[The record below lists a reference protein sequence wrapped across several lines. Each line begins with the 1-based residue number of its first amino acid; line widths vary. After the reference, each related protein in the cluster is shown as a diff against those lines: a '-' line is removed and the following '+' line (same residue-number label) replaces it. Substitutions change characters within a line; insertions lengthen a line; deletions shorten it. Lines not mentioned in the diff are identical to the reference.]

1 MINYI
6 FHNQIDRARYDAC
19 IENSISCR
27 TYAYSWYLDAVCETW
42 DVFMTGNYEVVMPV
56 PKRKKYGL
64 SYVFTPSW
72 VQQLGIFS
80 SRDISTE
87 ESRLF
92 KETLASKFH
101 WIDYHFNSG
110 NLISDGQITVKKNY
124 VLPLNGEFR
133 DLLRNYNKNRKRAS
147 SVSLDHLVLDK
158 EGSLEVFI
166 KNYHAIEKPYKIEE
180 DSMKKLMTLAQRN
193 PQHVHIWNVFDD
205 NGFRGGLIWAK
216 DSKRITYLLPV
227 ANEKAKNENIPTFV
241 INELIKDHLN
251 QGLVLDF
258 EGSMISGVA
267 NFYKSFGADE
277 ENYYY
282 FKKRFFNHA

>member
-42 DVFMTGNYEVVMPV
+42 DVIMTGNYELVMPV

-133 DLLRNYNKNRKRAS
+133 ELLRNYNKNRKRAS

-193 PQHVHIWNVFDD
+193 PRHVHIWNVFDD
-205 NGFRGGLIWAK
+205 NDFRGGLIWAK